1 MNSSIIQAQKDHT
14 TYVKHDQTL
23 KIDNCRIVTVKK
35 DETVDIQ
42 NNQTIK
48 VKQDHSLT
56 VTDGNHSSIARSA
69 RATSRPT

>member
-1 MNSSIIQAQKDHT
+1 MT
-14 TYVKHDQTL
+14 TDVKHDQTL

-56 VTDGNHSSIARSA
+56 VTDGNRLHRRSA
-69 RATSRPT
+69 RATTRPT